1 MKNIIIILL
10 LLGSTQVGGQY
21 NKNKGTNVPGIIG
34 IAALPV
40 SFIISEINYSN
51 FVGKFGDREGY
62 MQGSK
67 LNSYEN
73 MMNQNESIII
83 TGAIVTVAGLL
94 IQHYITNKRNK
105 STRTSCWR

>member
-10 LLGSTQVGGQY
+10 LLSSTQVVGQY
-21 NKNKGTNVPGIIG
+21 KKDKGTNVPGIIG

-51 FVGKFGDREGY
+51 FVGRFGDREGY

-83 TGAIVTVAGLL
+83 TGAIVAITGLV
-94 IQHYITNKRNK
+94 IQHFITNRK
-105 STRTSCWR
+105 SNSKTSCW